1 MPLIHATA
9 HPGVEVPDEGLPT
22 LIALHGYGAHGQDL
36 LGLWPYLAS
45 GRMLMICPQA
55 PLQVQPGYFGF
66 SWYDFAGPGGQSDP
80 AALEGALDLVGEFLD
95 YAFETYPVRSDR
107 VALLGF
113 SQGGG
118 MAYRLAF
125 REPERYVGLRP
136 PSARASPRT
145 WATSPPATPSPAL
158 PMLIQ
163 HGEQDPTAT
172 VDGGRASRDRP
183 ARAGPRSRLPRVPDG
198 PRGQR
203 RQRRRPLGVA
213 RSCAVRRGGLTAA
226 PSPRVRTRA
235 CAAIRPRR
243 ATQAER
249 QFSARSR
256 FAR

>member
-125 REPERYVGLRP
+125 REPERYVGLAALSTRFPEDLADEP
-136 PSARASPRT
+136 PGDAVA
-145 WATSPPATPSPAL
+145 AL

-172 VDGGRASRDRP
+172 VDGGRASRDRL
-183 ARAGPRSRLPRVPDG
+183 RALGLDPDYREYPMGHEVNAASAGDLSAWLGRVLFDEE
-198 PRGQR
+198 
-203 RQRRRPLGVA
+203 A
-213 RSCAVRRGGLTAA
+213 
-226 PSPRVRTRA
+226 
-235 CAAIRPRR
+235 
-243 ATQAER
+243 
-249 QFSARSR
+249 
-256 FAR
+256 